1 MLTDTTPR
9 KANRVGFSE
18 SDRINAPPAARRTTA
33 GDCKIHEVAMKSKI
47 TADVRSACNERL
59 GAAWE
64 FYKVSN
70 GDVHVLAARRRFL
83 PSLERKLVQGT

>member
-33 GDCKIHEVAMKSKI
+33 GDCKIHPL
-47 TADVRSACNERL
+47 ACIVLKLRL
-59 GAAWE
+59 S
-64 FYKVSN
+64 VDSS
-70 GDVHVLAARRRFL
+70 
-83 PSLERKLVQGT
+83 PT